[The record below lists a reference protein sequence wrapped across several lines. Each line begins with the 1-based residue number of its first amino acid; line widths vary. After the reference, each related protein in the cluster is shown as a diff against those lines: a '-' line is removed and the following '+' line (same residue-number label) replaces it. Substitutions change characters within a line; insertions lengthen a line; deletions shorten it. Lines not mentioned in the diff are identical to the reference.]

1 MYCVRVI
8 SNYSKRLSKLI
19 KSICRVTLLFHVL
32 WCQKA
37 HHLSEHNFPYSGV
50 ATMEIQHYVEH
61 WCPLV
66 LIIWPFDWINNDWNY
81 VQSIQAGKKHTFFHW
96 GFAIVWHFYF
106 TPITYIY
113 WETGFYFSVYWT
125 LSKILTREPCN
136 NGKGVC
142 LELFWTSLAIT

>member
-1 MYCVRVI
+1 MTPAVTPTSQFIWKVNLLSCCSAKVHLCTVGCKCRVI

-37 HHLSEHNFPYSGV
+37 HHLSEHNFLYSGV
-50 ATMEIQHYVEH
+50 ATMEIHHYVEH

-81 VQSIQAGKKHTFFHW
+81 VQSIQAGKKHTFLHW

-113 WETGFYFSVYWT
+113 
-125 LSKILTREPCN
+125 
-136 NGKGVC
+136 
-142 LELFWTSLAIT
+142 